1 MKSKSLTYILA
12 TAAIGLATAVNLGAQ
27 GLNFAS
33 TPGSTIQF
41 NGNQSTFGYSPSASS
56 IFGGIFLGSNWEV
69 GSENGGGTAAIGLLG
84 TFNSG
89 PFTIGTITTVV
100 DGPNVDESA
109 PVTGPGGVLSIN
121 DGSGFNLTGNVNW
134 VDVATHNYAGGIN
147 SKLVVNVTDLSYG
160 GSNADLAALSHA
172 GSGQL
177 DLTFQFAPGLSLADL
192 TSGVGPYNT
201 SFSGSLTVVPE
212 PTSTAC
218 LLLGLGALMVAR
230 IVRQKKSA

>member
-12 TAAIGLATAVNLGAQ
+12 TTAIGLATAVNLGAQ

-33 TPGSTIQF
+33 TPGSTIVF
-41 NGNQSTFGYSPSASS
+41 NGNQETFGYSPSASS

-69 GSENGGGTAAIGLLG
+69 GSENGGTAAIGLLG

-89 PFTIGTITTVV
+89 PFSIGTITTVV
-100 DGPNVDESA
+100 NGPDVDESA
-109 PVTGPGGVLSIN
+109 LVTGPGGVLSIA

-134 VDVATHNYAGGIN
+134 VDIATHNYAGGIN
-147 SKLVVNVTDLSYG
+147 SKLVVNVTGLSYA
-160 GSNADLAALSHA
+160 GSNPDLMAIGGA
-172 GSGQL
+172 GTAQL

-192 TSGVGPYNT
+192 TSGKGPYAT
-201 SFSGSLTVVPE
+201 SFSGSLVVVPE
-212 PTSTAC
+212 PSSIAC
-218 LLLGLGALMVAR
+218 LLLGLGTLAAIR

>member
-1 MKSKSLTYILA
+1 MKSKSLTYLLA
-12 TAAIGLATAVNLGAQ
+12 TASIGLVTAVNLGAQ

-69 GSENGGGTAAIGLLG
+69 GSENGSGTAAIGLLG

-89 PFTIGTITTVV
+89 PFTIGAISETSNGT
-100 DGPNVDESA
+100 DVDESA

-134 VDVATHNYAGGIN
+134 FDIATHNYAGGIN
-147 SKLVVNVTDLSYG
+147 SKLVVNVTGLSYG
-160 GSNADLAALSHA
+160 GSNPDLLALGQA
-172 GSGQL
+172 GTGQL
-177 DLTFQFAPGLSLADL
+177 DLTFQFAPGRSLADL
-192 TSGVGPYNT
+192 TEGSGPYNT

-218 LLLGLGALMVAR
+218 ILLGLGALTVAR

>member
-12 TAAIGLATAVNLGAQ
+12 TSAIGLVTAVNLGAQ

-69 GSENGGGTAAIGLLG
+69 GSENGSGTAAIGLLG

-100 DGPNVDESA
+100 TGPNVDESA

-134 VDVATHNYAGGIN
+134 VDIATHNYAGGIN

-160 GSNADLAALSHA
+160 GSNPDLAALSHA

-192 TSGVGPYNT
+192 TSGSGPYNT

-218 LLLGLGALMVAR
+218 LLLGLGALTVTR

>member
-89 PFTIGTITTVV
+89 PFTIGPITETGTT
-100 DGPNVDESA
+100 DVDESA

-134 VDVATHNYAGGIN
+134 VEISTHNFAGGIN
-147 SKLVVNVTDLSYG
+147 SKLVVNVTGLSYG
-160 GSNADLAALSHA
+160 GSNPDLMALGQA
-172 GSGQL
+172 GTGQL
-177 DLTFQFAPGLSLADL
+177 DLTFQFAPGRSLADL
-192 TSGVGPYNT
+192 TEGVGPYNT

-218 LLLGLGALMVAR
+218 LLLGLGALTVAR